1 MKRSSGLYGGYTIYT
16 NVIPRNPSGGERE
29 PAFWSPI
36 NTYLTGYNQMLFNKY
51 DNKVIKIT
59 KTDLIKGIRETSRT
73 DIYLMEPVD
82 KSNVRT
88 AKQELDR
95 LIRNDEVSLIVV
107 STKK

>member
-1 MKRSSGLYGGYTIYT
+1 
-16 NVIPRNPSGGERE
+16 
-29 PAFWSPI
+29 
-36 NTYLTGYNQMLFNKY
+36 MLHTKY
-51 DNKVIKIT
+51 DNKVRKIS
-59 KTDLIKGIRETSRT
+59 KTDLMKSIRDTGLT